1 MSIPVLAAG
10 ASILALAWAI
20 GLIVS
25 VLSKNDGNTKM
36 QEIAAS
42 IQEGAMAYLNRQYKT
57 LAVFTILVF
66 LLLGLGLP
74 ENGFLIAMGFLV
86 GAIFSALAGYI
97 GMGVSVRA
105 HFRPPPPPPK

>member
-1 MSIPVLAAG
+1 
-10 ASILALAWAI
+10 
-20 GLIVS
+20 
-25 VLSKNDGNTKM
+25 M

-74 ENGFLIAMGFLV
+74 ENGFMIAMGFLT
-86 GAIFSALAGYI
+86 GAVFSALAG
-97 GMGVSVRA
+97 
-105 HFRPPPPPPK
+105 